1 MNDFSSAR
9 KNLSSIMLSLQ
20 GQRRRC
26 QDLSIRKEGS
36 RIDYSTAPPSR
47 VITHGTTNKLSQLK
61 HVAPS
66 SSGCCLKS
74 RKHTRTY
81 NFATH
86 KAHFQCTP
94 SQHMQN
100 SKKRMQRAGRI
111 PAFLLKVTTIS
122 AVTPSQETK
131 CRNLRTAV
139 LLHRAAGK
147 GSPHVSLSWRTRFS
161 RSNR

>member
-26 QDLSIRKEGS
+26 QDLSIRKKGS

-74 RKHTRTY
+74 RKTSTRTY
-81 NFATH
+81 YFATH

-100 SKKRMQRAGRI
+100 SKNRMQRAGRI
-111 PAFLLKVTTIS
+111 PAFLLQVTKEVRGHTIPGDQMPELENGCTI
-122 AVTPSQETK
+122 TPRCWKREPS
-131 CRNLRTAV
+131 R
-139 LLHRAAGK
+139 
-147 GSPHVSLSWRTRFS
+147 VSIMANTFLS
-161 RSNR
+161 